1 MLDNV
6 IHRWILCLRMC
17 ICTTVMPCSLSPA
30 SWFVCSFIHSSS
42 HNSVIIS
49 ENRFWES
56 PSELAFLDHFKCYL
70 KDFRLYIV
78 NLLLKGGWKCLLHKR
93 IEPQVWRRLSS
104 YWVFK
109 DKVESRFFF
118 FFFWICEN
126 RGNSVLWIYKGCV
139 SFSCFVLWQKERLK
153 PVRNASAMNR
163 AVWGRAALP
172 TTLLGENW

>member
-1 MLDNV
+1 MLDNL

-30 SWFVCSFIHSSS
+30 SWFVYSFIHSSS

-56 PSELAFLDHFKCYL
+56 PSELAFLDHLKCYL

-109 DKVESRFFF
+109 AKVESRFFF
-118 FFFWICEN
+118 FFLD
-126 RGNSVLWIYKGCV
+126 LWKQRKFCPLNIQGLCLL
-139 SFSCFVLWQKERLK
+139 FLFCTLAERETE